1 MRYYLDLLLER
12 PFGQRIL
19 FLAGLVLAL
28 AALDY
33 GLVYRPRAGSIA
45 HTTGQLELARVEET
59 RLRKLL
65 DRLPGLRDQE
75 EALRRELRSLLPRPD
90 RAATALED
98 ISARA
103 ALAGL
108 EVTRF
113 QPGAARAGEHYA
125 ETPVE
130 LEFKGTFHDLL
141 RFLELSANSRV
152 LNAADPDIQTLATGN
167 GRTTLRTALEMAT
180 LRLPPNRDG
189 DGVED
194 GADAARRAPDPPPAP
209 LLERAEVGLP
219 PRDPFQPYQAGT
231 PPDPEPQ
238 PEPAVAEQQP
248 AEAQPSPRFHAAGIA
263 WGPGAAVALVTEGD
277 GTAHV
282 VQPGTSLGPHPY
294 RVRSISPCEVIVEP
308 VRNHGAGSSE
318 TRLKLPRCAVPRPMG
333 ERAEHPAP

>member
-1 MRYYLDLLLER
+1 M
-12 PFGQRIL
+12 
-19 FLAGLVLAL
+19 LAL

-33 GLVYRPRAGSIA
+33 GLVYRPRAGGIA
-45 HTTGQLELARVEET
+45 HTTGELELARVEET

-65 DRLPGLRDQE
+65 GRLPGLRDQE

-90 RAATALED
+90 RAGDGALED

-152 LNAADPDIQTLATGN
+152 LNAADPDIRTLATGN

-180 LRLPPNRDG
+180 LRLPPDG

-194 GADAARRAPDPPPAP
+194 GADAARRTPDPPPAP
-209 LLERAEVGLP
+209 PLERAEADLP
-219 PRDPFQPYQAGT
+219 PRDPFQPHQAGT

-238 PEPAVAEQQP
+238 PGPAVAEQQP
-248 AEAQPSPRFHAAGIA
+248 AEAQPSPRFHTAGIA
-263 WGPGAAVALVTEGD
+263 WGARGGGWPW
-277 GTAHV
+277 
-282 VQPGTSLGPHPY
+282 
-294 RVRSISPCEVIVEP
+294 
-308 VRNHGAGSSE
+308 
-318 TRLKLPRCAVPRPMG
+318 
-333 ERAEHPAP
+333 